1 MSVSGQGTGV
11 YVFTASADSL
21 SGTLYVKHIRWVGA
35 TTAGHQL
42 YVQDAS
48 SNAVLVSIA
57 DGNYF
62 IDVHPFYRY
71 FNGIQVASMDS
82 GKLYIYTSNWGAN
95 K

>member
-1 MSVSGQGTGV
+1 MAVTGQGTGV

-35 TTAGHQL
+35 TTAGHTL
-42 YVQDAS
+42 TVTDTAGNVVIY
-48 SNAVLVSIA
+48 SIA

-71 FNGIQVASMDS
+71 FLGLTVASMTS
-82 GKLYIYTSNWGAN
+82 GALYVYTNNWGAN